1 MKLAVLFATLALLF
15 ALPAHAD
22 TIYDV
27 NATATITGNNVCG
40 GPCVET
46 LSFSLMLDQPT
57 PFTTAVLP
65 GGTFSSSGPIP
76 FGSGSIAAGELNAA
90 GGFIAFLFN
99 PPGGFGID
107 ELDLTLGC
115 EGTPFPCTP
124 VQVAAN
130 SWPFGATLF
139 SCGDQTCVNDFCP
152 PGFCAITGG
161 IDVGPIV
168 GTIRVVHTPEPGEA
182 GLLILGIGLLAL
194 IGRRARGGRRETR
207 AKAPTFCSTLAQT

>member
-1 MKLAVLFATLALLF
+1 MKLTVVFATLALLF
-15 ALPAHAD
+15 ALPCHAD

-27 NATATITGNNVCG
+27 NATATITGNDVCNG
-40 GPCVET
+40 VCTET

-90 GGFIAFLFN
+90 GGFLAFLFD

-115 EGTPFPCTP
+115 EDTPIACTP

-130 SWPFGATLF
+130 SWPSGATVF
-139 SCGDQTCVNDFCP
+139 SCGDQTCLNDFCP
-152 PGFCAITGG
+152 PEFCATFGG
-161 IDVGPIV
+161 VTTGPIV
-168 GTIRVVHTPEPGEA
+168 GTIKVVNTPEPGTA
-182 GLLILGIGLLAL
+182 SLLILGIGLLA
-194 IGRRARGGRRETR
+194 GRRGRGWVG
-207 AKAPTFCSTLAQT
+207 